1 MYSGNYYSDDGH
13 IKIPDNYNGTSLLE
27 ENIPR
32 DAPSVSHIEIP
43 KTEMKISPK
52 EEEETSEEVFFHN
65 EPEREKEKSFDIT
78 SLIKSFGIKGIN
90 FGNIMPKI
98 GTEEILLIA
107 LAAFLLFSKNGDKEC
122 ALLVFL
128 LIFIK

>member
-27 ENIPR
+27 G
-32 DAPSVSHIEIP
+32 APSEEINTVSHIEIP
-43 KTEMKISPK
+43 KTEMKISPSDEK
-52 EEEETSEEVFFHN
+52 RDDTEEVFFN
-65 EPEREKEKSFDIT
+65 KPEPEKESLFDIT
-78 SLIKSFGIKGIN
+78 SIFKTFGIKGIH
-90 FGNIMPKI
+90 FGNIIPKI
-98 GTEEILLIA
+98 GTEELLLIA